1 MGTGGAVVLTYGA
14 RKYRDFVFQGKDECL
29 VHHDKSV
36 VKIPIKSQV
45 PATVQIVHPAADAEG
60 KTSVTIV
67 DKEKVL
73 CDSLRHA
80 NHTIIILPYKNH
92 DYDYILI
99 FLLFSVQ
106 RICVKRNKISR

>member
-1 MGTGGAVVLTYGA
+1 MALKLARGVFMGTGGAVVLTYGA

-67 DKEKVL
+67 DKEKVI
-73 CDSLRHA
+73 CDSLKHVHR
-80 NHTIIILPYKNH
+80 NIIIYNNH
-92 DYDYILI
+92 NYDYILI
-99 FLLFSVQ
+99 FLLFLVQ
-106 RICVKRNKISR
+106 

>member
-1 MGTGGAVVLTYGA
+1 MALKLARGIFMGTGGAVVLTYGA

-67 DKEKVL
+67 DKQKVI
-73 CDSLRHA
+73 CDTLRHFYRY
-80 NHTIIILPYKNH
+80 IIIFTF
-92 DYDYILI
+92 LI
-99 FLLFSVQ
+99 TTMTM
-106 RICVKRNKISR
+106 IIY